1 MKHRLGSTRS
11 LVRDTSGN
19 ILPIAAAGLVVVAG
33 LVGGGVDMSRAYRT
47 QNKLQAACD
56 AGVLAGRRAVTTSG
70 FDQASEDQA
79 DDYFDT
85 NFDDDGQGA
94 RNTQFA
100 ADSADD
106 GNTVTGT
113 ASTEIDTT
121 LMRIF
126 GYDEFELSAN
136 CQASMG
142 VGNSDVT
149 MVLDTTGS
157 MDWDLPGTS
166 QRRID
171 ALKVA
176 MKNFY
181 DTVHTATASSNARI
195 RYGFVPY
202 STTVNVGQLIY
213 NASPAYLVD
222 SWQVQSREAVF
233 EDVES
238 QVFTGWDDPVNTT
251 GSGTSST
258 TNGNYTLYSNT
269 QYNSSSTCSS
279 NLPANTGWS
288 NNGASTTSDPVTTT
302 NGDGQQVVTVT
313 VTQPQRKTEYT
324 CTKVSGKWYR
334 YQRYLTRNQFSYTY
348 ATSDPMYD
356 TVTTSAFDSWSYH
369 PVTYDVST
377 FKTFSPVSVNMGT
390 NGTAISATWEG
401 CIEERETVSDATF
414 SFSSLLGISPDAA
427 DLDID
432 SAPSSTAT
440 KWAPMWPEVAYY
452 RTESYY
458 SGGRWRTRMTTT
470 SPTAMGAKASSYC
483 PKPARLLGEMTESQ
497 FDTYADALSPE
508 GSTYLDYGILW
519 GARISSPSGIWAANV
534 TDEPT
539 NGATVSR
546 HMIFMTDGEMDNS
559 NSIQAMHGIE
569 YHDRR
574 VTDDGSKSQSDAR
587 HTSRF
592 LALCDAVKDKGI
604 RLWVIAFGA
613 ALTNDLQSC
622 SSPVSSFAASD
633 ASELDDAFQEI
644 AKQVGE
650 LRIIQ

>member
-1 MKHRLGSTRS
+1 M
-11 LVRDTSGN
+11 
-19 ILPIAAAGLVVVAG
+19 AAAGLVVVAG
-33 LVGGGVDMSRAYRT
+33 LVGGGVDMSRAYRA

-70 FDQASEDQA
+70 FDQPSEQQA
-79 DDYFDT
+79 EDYFDT
-85 NFDDDGQGA
+85 NFDDAGQNA

-100 ADSADD
+100 AESEDD

-126 GYDEFELSAN
+126 GFNEFELSAT

-149 MVLDTTGS
+149 MVLDNTGS
-157 MDWDLPGTS
+157 MDWDLPGTN

-171 ALKVA
+171 ALKLA

-181 DTVHTATASSNARI
+181 DTVHTATAASNARI

-202 STTVNVGQLIY
+202 STTVNVGHLIY
-213 NASPAYLVD
+213 DADPSYLVD
-222 SWQVQSREAVF
+222 SWQVQSREPIF
-233 EDVES
+233 TEVEN

-258 TNGNYTLYSNT
+258 TYDNYTLYSTT
-269 QYNSSSTCSS
+269 QYSS
-279 NLPANTGWS
+279 NSNCTGNSPALPANTGWT
-288 NNGASTTSDPVTTT
+288 NHGTATTSDPVTTT
-302 NGDGQQVVTVT
+302 NNDGQQVVTVT

-334 YQRYLTRNQFSYTY
+334 YYRYGNRNSYSYTY

-356 TVTTSAFDSWSYH
+356 TVTSTAFDSWSYH

-432 SAPSSTAT
+432 AAPTSTAT

-452 RTESYY
+452 RMENYQ
-458 SGGRWRTRMTTT
+458 SGGRTRQRMTNT
-470 SPTAMGAKASSYC
+470 SPTTLGSKAGSYC
-483 PKPARLLGEMTESQ
+483 PRPARLLGEMTEAQ
-497 FDTYADALSPE
+497 FDAYADALTPQ

-519 GARISSPSGIWAANV
+519 GARLSSPTGIWAGNV
-534 TDEPT
+534 AEDPQ

-559 NSIQAMHGIE
+559 NSIQSMHGIE
-569 YHDRR
+569 FHDRR

-592 LALCDAVKDKGI
+592 LALCAAVKDKGI
-604 RLWVIAFGA
+604 RVWVIAFGA
-613 ALTNDLQSC
+613 DLTSDLQSC
-622 SSPVSSFAASD
+622 ASPVSSFAASD
-633 ASELDDAFQEI
+633 ATELNDAFQEI